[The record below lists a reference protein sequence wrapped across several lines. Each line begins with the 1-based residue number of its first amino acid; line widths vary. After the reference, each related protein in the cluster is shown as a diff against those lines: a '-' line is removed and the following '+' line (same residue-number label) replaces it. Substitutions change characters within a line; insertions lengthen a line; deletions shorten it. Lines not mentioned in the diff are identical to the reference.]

1 MDDRAIKQA
10 FLDREENAPEL
21 ARQAYGAYCSAIVG
35 RILGDPLDVEEVVND
50 ALLAAW
56 NSVPP
61 NDPQSFR
68 VYLGKTARNLA
79 LARLRFNSRI
89 KRGGEAERVLSELE
103 SVVSGIGNPEEELL
117 SRELTE
123 TLNEFLRS
131 LKEED
136 MRLFVRR
143 YYGFENAAAL
153 ASELGISQHALSARL
168 SRLRKKLKQYLNE
181 RGYSL

>member
-1 MDDRAIKQA
+1 MNDRTVKQA
-10 FLDREENAPEL
+10 FLDREETAPEL

-35 RILGDPLDVEEVVND
+35 RILADPLDVEEVVND

-61 NDPQSFR
+61 NDPPSFR
-68 VYLGKTARNLA
+68 IYLGKTARNLA
-79 LARLRFNSRI
+79 LARLRRDRRI
-89 KRGGEAERVLSELE
+89 KRGGEAELVLSELDG
-103 SVVSGIGNPEEELL
+103 VVSGLGDPEEELL

-123 TLNEFLRS
+123 TVNEFLRS

-143 YYGFENAAAL
+143 YYGFEDAATL
-153 ASELGISQHALSARL
+153 ASELGISSHALTARL